1 MEVLGAVAASGE
13 IGFGDMCEAPYTVF
27 GQHRCRF
34 DVEGMGTAGMR
45 REVEGKRKRKR
56 KRGRGRG
63 REGVRTR
70 IIQHVYVGI
79 ER

>member
-34 DVEGMGTAGMR
+34 DVEGMGTTGMG

-56 KRGRGRG
+56 KGRIAEEKRKRRG
-63 REGVRTR
+63 
-70 IIQHVYVGI
+70 
-79 ER
+79 